1 MGSSHVVGSFVCVFK
16 RDSRVCVFLCLA
28 RFLNPSK
35 TYQLLLLLNDKDLNV
50 VIVVKH
56 VLLKEVWK
64 KPLILELDLNFSDL
78 WPLQV

>member
-1 MGSSHVVGSFVCVFK
+1 MPSLHQAMMATHYNWVFK
-16 RDSRVCVFLCLA
+16 LCYETY
-28 RFLNPSK
+28 FK

>member
-1 MGSSHVVGSFVCVFK
+1 M
-16 RDSRVCVFLCLA
+16 
-28 RFLNPSK
+28 
-35 TYQLLLLLNDKDLNV
+35 LLLNDKDLNV